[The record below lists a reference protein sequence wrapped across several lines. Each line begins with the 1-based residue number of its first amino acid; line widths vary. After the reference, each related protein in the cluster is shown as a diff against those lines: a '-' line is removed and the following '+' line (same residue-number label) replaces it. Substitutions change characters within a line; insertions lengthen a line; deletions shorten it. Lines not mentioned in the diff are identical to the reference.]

1 MSLMLAAPVRF
12 AYTNYRG
19 EPSIRNAVP
28 KRLWYGATQYHPD
41 DQWIMT
47 AWDIDKQQDRD
58 FALSD
63 CDFSVGELVS

>member
-1 MSLMLAAPVRF
+1 MPVTSLRF

-19 EPSIRNAVP
+19 EQSVREAIP
-28 KRLWYGATQYHPD
+28 KRFWHGSTQFHPE

-47 AWDIDKQQDRD
+47 AWDIDKKQDRD

-63 CDFSVGELVS
+63 CDFSIHEHIT